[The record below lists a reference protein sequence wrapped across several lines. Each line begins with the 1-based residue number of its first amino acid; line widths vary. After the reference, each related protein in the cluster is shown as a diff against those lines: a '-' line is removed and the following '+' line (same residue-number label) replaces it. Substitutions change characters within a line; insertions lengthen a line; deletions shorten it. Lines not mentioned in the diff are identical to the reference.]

1 MLHPLV
7 RPGWVRSAGPTLG
20 VAAGSAGPVH
30 LEGRGGGAVREGR
43 GPGTPRRL
51 AGGPHGTGLG
61 VQGAAAAQRAPF
73 TGEDRGRAAR
83 GPAGVGGALPGRTLV
98 PGRDP
103 APPASW
109 GGGRRKDAGPA
120 GRCAPPERLDD
131 AGEPGQLAFFYP
143 LFGVSVQYLKVC
155 SGVGASYW
163 LIQVC
168 DFSPLGYIKVCNQVG
183 GTWRSFYWVNE
194 RRRG

>member
-1 MLHPLV
+1 M
-7 RPGWVRSAGPTLG
+7 RSQAGPWCQ
-20 VAAGSAGPVH
+20 A
-30 LEGRGGGAVREGR
+30 
-43 GPGTPRRL
+43 GTPRHPL
-51 AGGPHGTGLG
+51 HG
-61 VQGAAAAQRAPF
+61 
-73 TGEDRGRAAR
+73 
-83 GPAGVGGALPGRTLV
+83 
-98 PGRDP
+98 
-103 APPASW
+103 

-120 GRCAPPERLDD
+120 GRCVPPERLDD
-131 AGEPGQLAFFYP
+131 AGEPGQLAFFYS

-183 GTWRSFYWVNE
+183 GTWRSFYWDNE